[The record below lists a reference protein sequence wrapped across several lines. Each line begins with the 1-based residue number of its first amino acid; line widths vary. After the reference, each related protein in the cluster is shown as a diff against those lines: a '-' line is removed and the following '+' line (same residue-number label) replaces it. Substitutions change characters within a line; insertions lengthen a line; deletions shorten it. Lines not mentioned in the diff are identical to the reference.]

1 MGIFN
6 VNDFQIDTTSCANSS
21 RIITTNTFT
30 PIDTTTAGINTIA
43 GVNTITGISTATS
56 CSIKDNFDDILMKAN
71 VKPDVNP
78 EVKTMLTRN
87 DHDGELVAKFYK
99 DGFLQSTKK
108 LIPDIKD
115 VRIYN
120 NCAIVVEFMDGT
132 AEKAVVHQCDEFSVE
147 QGISICIT
155 KKLVGGSS
163 IYNKLID
170 RAIRVFLKNDAKR
183 TEEAR
188 AKEDRRERKKKNEEK
203 KARREA
209 AMLEK
214 SIEIQKEAYVRAWT
228 EIDALREGKEK

>member
-1 MGIFN
+1 MGTN
-6 VNDFQIDTTSCANSS
+6 NDKNINSFYATD
-21 RIITTNTFT
+21 RTIYFDNGE
-30 PIDTTTAGINTIA
+30 TTTATTTVNATTVPIS
-43 GVNTITGISTATS
+43 NTITSISTTTGYS
-56 CSIKDNFDDILMKAN
+56 TKDNLDDILVKAN
-71 VKPDVNP
+71 VKPDVDP
-78 EVKTMLTRN
+78 EVKTMLTRD
-87 DHDGELVAKFYK
+87 DHDGKLVAKFYK

-120 NCAIVVEFMDGT
+120 NCAIIVEFMDGT
-132 AEKAVVHQCDEFSVE
+132 TEKAVVHQCDEFSVE

-183 TEEAR
+183 TEKIKIEEER
-188 AKEDRRERKKKNEEK
+188 EERKKKNEEK

-209 AMLEK
+209 AKREK
-214 SIEIQKEAYVRAWT
+214 SIEAQKEAYVRAWT
-228 EIDALREGKEK
+228 EINILCEGKEK

>member
-1 MGIFN
+1 MGTN
-6 VNDFQIDTTSCANSS
+6 NDKNINSFYATD
-21 RIITTNTFT
+21 RTIYFDNGATA
-30 PIDTTTAGINTIA
+30 TTTVNATTVPIS
-43 GVNTITGISTATS
+43 NTITGISTVASYST
-56 CSIKDNFDDILMKAN
+56 KDSLDDILVKAN

-78 EVKTMLTRN
+78 EVKTMLTRD
-87 DHDGELVAKFYK
+87 DHDGKLVAKFYK

-132 AEKAVVHQCDEFSVE
+132 TEKAVVHQCDEFSVE

-170 RAIRVFLKNDAKR
+170 RAIKVMLKNDGEK
-183 TEEAR
+183 TER
-188 AKEDRRERKKKNEEK
+188 AIAEEK
-203 KARREA
+203 RKEHKKRKDEKRARREA
-209 AMLEK
+209 ARREK
-214 SIEIQKEAYVRAWT
+214 NINEQKEAYIRAWK
-228 EIDALREGKEK
+228 EIGIGG

>member
-1 MGIFN
+1 MGTN
-6 VNDFQIDTTSCANSS
+6 NDKNINSFYATG
-21 RIITTNTFT
+21 RTIYFDNGE
-30 PIDTTTAGINTIA
+30 TTTVNATTVPIS
-43 GVNTITGISTATS
+43 NTITSISTTIDYS
-56 CSIKDNFDDILMKAN
+56 TKDNFDDILVKAN

-78 EVKTMLTRN
+78 EVKTMLTRD
-87 DHDGELVAKFYK
+87 DHDGKLVAKFYK

-132 AEKAVVHQCDEFSVE
+132 TEKAVVHQCDEFSVE

-170 RAIRVFLKNDAKR
+170 RAIKVMLKNDGEK
-183 TEEAR
+183 TER
-188 AKEDRRERKKKNEEK
+188 AIAEEK
-203 KARREA
+203 RKEHKKRKDEKRARREA
-209 AMLEK
+209 ARREK
-214 SIEIQKEAYVRAWT
+214 NIDEQKEAYIRAWK
-228 EIDALREGKEK
+228 EIGIGG

>member
-1 MGIFN
+1 MGTN
-6 VNDFQIDTTSCANSS
+6 NDKNINSFYATG
-21 RIITTNTFT
+21 RTIYFDNGE
-30 PIDTTTAGINTIA
+30 TTTVNATTVPIS
-43 GVNTITGISTATS
+43 NTITSISTTIDYS
-56 CSIKDNFDDILMKAN
+56 TKDNFDDILVKAN

-78 EVKTMLTRN
+78 EVKTMLTR
-87 DHDGELVAKFYK
+87 DDYDGKLVAKFYK
-99 DGFLQSTKK
+99 DGFLQSIKK

-132 AEKAVVHQCDEFSVE
+132 TEKAVVHQCDEFSVE

-170 RAIRVFLKNDAKR
+170 RAIRVLLKNDAKR
-183 TEEAR
+183 TEKIKIEEER
-188 AKEDRRERKKKNEEK
+188 KERKKKNEEK

-209 AMLEK
+209 AKREK
-214 SIEIQKEAYVRAWT
+214 SIEAQKEAYVRAWT
-228 EIDALREGKEK
+228 EINILCEGKEK

>member
-1 MGIFN
+1 
-6 VNDFQIDTTSCANSS
+6 
-21 RIITTNTFT
+21 
-30 PIDTTTAGINTIA
+30 
-43 GVNTITGISTATS
+43 
-56 CSIKDNFDDILMKAN
+56 MKAN

-78 EVKTMLTRN
+78 EVKTMLTRD
-87 DHDGELVAKFYK
+87 DHDGKLVAKFYK

-132 AEKAVVHQCDEFSVE
+132 TEKAVVHQCDEFSVE

-183 TEEAR
+183 TEKIKIEEER
-188 AKEDRRERKKKNEEK
+188 KERKKKNEEK

-209 AMLEK
+209 AKREK
-214 SIEIQKEAYVRAWT
+214 SIEAQKEAYVRAWT
-228 EIDALREGKEK
+228 EINILCEGKEK

>member
-1 MGIFN
+1 MGTNNDKNINSLYVTGRTAYFN
-6 VNDFQIDTTSCANSS
+6 NDE
-21 RIITTNTFT
+21 
-30 PIDTTTAGINTIA
+30 TTTVTTTTVPIS
-43 GVNTITGISTATS
+43 NTITGISTVASYSTKNS
-56 CSIKDNFDDILMKAN
+56 LDDILVKAN

-78 EVKTMLTRN
+78 EVKTMLTRD
-87 DHDGELVAKFYK
+87 DHDGGLVAKFYK

-170 RAIRVFLKNDAKR
+170 RAIKVMLKNDGEK
-183 TEEAR
+183 TER
-188 AKEDRRERKKKNEEK
+188 AIAEEK
-203 KARREA
+203 RKEHKKRKDEKRARREA
-209 AMLEK
+209 ARREK
-214 SIEIQKEAYVRAWT
+214 NIDKQKEAYIRAWK
-228 EIDALREGKEK
+228 EIGIGG

>member
-6 VNDFQIDTTSCANSS
+6 VNDFQTGTTSCANSS
-21 RIITTNTFT
+21 RIIATNTLPT
-30 PIDTTTAGINTIA
+30 IDTTTVGINTI
-43 GVNTITGISTATS
+43 TAN
-56 CSIKDNFDDILMKAN
+56 CSINDITIDALDNILVKAN
-71 VKPDVNP
+71 KKSDVDP
-78 EVKTMLTRN
+78 ETKTVLTKN
-87 DHDGELVAKFYK
+87 DHNGKLVAKFYE
-99 DGFLQSTKK
+99 DGFYQFSKE
-108 LIPDIKD
+108 LIPDIED
-115 VRIYN
+115 VKIYN
-120 NCAIVVEFMDGT
+120 NCAIVVKFMDGT
-132 AEKAVVHQCDEFSVE
+132 TEKAVVHQCDEFSIE

-209 AMLEK
+209 AMREK

>member
-1 MGIFN
+1 MGTNNDKNINSFYVTGRTAYFN
-6 VNDFQIDTTSCANSS
+6 NDE
-21 RIITTNTFT
+21 
-30 PIDTTTAGINTIA
+30 TTTVTTTTVPIS
-43 GVNTITGISTATS
+43 NTITGISTVASYST
-56 CSIKDNFDDILMKAN
+56 KDSLDDILVKAN

-78 EVKTMLTRN
+78 EVKTMLTRD
-87 DHDGELVAKFYK
+87 DHDGGLVAKFYK

-132 AEKAVVHQCDEFSVE
+132 TEKAVVHQCDEFSVE

-170 RAIRVFLKNDAKR
+170 RAIKVMLKNDGEK
-183 TEEAR
+183 TER
-188 AKEDRRERKKKNEEK
+188 AIAEEK
-203 KARREA
+203 RKEHKKRKDEKRARREA
-209 AMLEK
+209 ARREK
-214 SIEIQKEAYVRAWT
+214 NINEQKEAYIRAWK
-228 EIDALREGKEK
+228 EIGIGG